1 MLNNFAGARYV
12 STYSYLA
19 GNSGFD
25 SHLIQRFVLGGNYCD
40 IRPVI
45 QLRNFFVVDMA
56 QILKIFYLFSELF
69 DLIAKR
75 YTKLVFDKGPERSAQ
90 RNFAVA
96 KASGDYVC
104 IIDSDMELSED
115 VIASCVETVTE
126 HKYGAVIIPEESFGE
141 GFWAQCKK
149 LERSFYVGVDWI
161 EAARFFDKKIYQQAG
176 GYNEHMTG
184 GEDWDFTGRIR
195 KIAEVGRSKA
205 YIYHNEGRIYFG
217 KTMRKIYYYASNST
231 AYFAEHKDQSALT
244 DKSG

>member
-1 MLNNFAGARYV
+1 MNTPLISVIVTTRNNHQTLDACLRSIAAQ
-12 STYSYLA
+12 SY
-19 GNSGFD
+19 GNIE
-25 SHLIQRFVLGGNYCD
+25 LI
-40 IRPVI
+40 
-45 QLRNFFVVDMA
+45 VVDNNSSDDT
-56 QILKIFYLFSELF
+56 K
-69 DLIAKR
+69 DIAKR

-161 EAARFFDKKIYQQAG
+161 EAARFFDKKIYHQAG
-176 GYNEHMTG
+176 G
-184 GEDWDFTGRIR
+184 
-195 KIAEVGRSKA
+195 
-205 YIYHNEGRIYFG
+205 
-217 KTMRKIYYYASNST
+217 
-231 AYFAEHKDQSALT
+231 
-244 DKSG
+244 